1 MMEVRQRKNAQ
12 RQRNISSSSSPDN
25 GGSDD
30 SYNNEKKTYN
40 KSTSSILKN
49 SKYDEYS
56 WFIIFLTA
64 LTYFIY
70 TRGGNNTRGG
80 LLSSFSKP
88 YTVISSSIS
97 VGSDNQNENEKLL
110 KSIFYVANT
119 QHDNIQHQYGGEKA
133 LTLEYNSRLE
143 VILSS
148 PLDTHI
154 FHGDDKECISSNT
167 DDNDQQQQSAIP
179 YLSHLSSTTWVH
191 DEELGRGY
199 LLLAD
204 VGRSGRIWRWEVGG
218 GPITI
223 GRSLHMERSGCRSGL
238 WISDGSD
245 NVSSSCPENLFG
257 DSKSCVQSSSTT
269 SLITSKLLGSASLA
283 VELTRNADRA
293 SAGQNII
300 VAEWGERRIVRVEH
314 ESGARTPLVTVVPTS
329 TQGSGEKRRV
339 YQPNHL
345 MYTPFGD
352 LLFSDN
358 FELDDDATNNSAT
371 TTIPIHVGAVY
382 RKKEA
387 VHIPA
392 IPVEESRNAHSWI
405 GTTPDNSDD
414 DKSIDIL
421 FQTYSGV
428 IEGMALGLDYSTLY
442 VLVTIEDSPSSWMK
456 TVYKLSL
463 STDDEDDEDEDS
475 EVATRSVA
483 KKGGVTVLYQMSSTE
498 CKEANTSSSTTSG
511 SKLAVDE
518 KGTIYI
524 ITCPTTLTLLQ
535 ESGSVVGTLDL
546 DHLLQKNSEEPQQAV
561 TMPFT
566 SVSFGEDG
574 YLYITSANKLMRVKS
589 RIGGL
594 SLPTNMVVPPPLK
607 KK

>member
-1 MMEVRQRKNAQ
+1 MEVRQRKNAQ
-12 RQRNISSSSSPDN
+12 RTGGNISSSSSPDN
-25 GGSDD
+25 GSGDD
-30 SYNNEKKTYN
+30 LYNNEKKTYI
-40 KSTSSILKN
+40 KPPSILKN
-49 SKYDEYS
+49 NKYDEFA

-97 VGSDNQNENEKLL
+97 VGSENINENEKLL
-110 KSIFYVANT
+110 KSIFYIANT
-119 QHDNIQHQYGGEKA
+119 QHIQQQDGGEKA
-133 LTLEYNSRLE
+133 LTLEYNRRLE
-143 VILSS
+143 VILFS
-148 PLDTHI
+148 PSDTHI
-154 FHGDDKECISSNT
+154 FHDDKECISSTNT
-167 DDNDQQQQSAIP
+167 DSNNQQQQSAIP

-238 WISDGSD
+238 WISDGND
-245 NVSSSCPENLFG
+245 TSCPVNLFG
-257 DSKSCVQSSSTT
+257 DSSSCVKSSSEA
-269 SLITSKLLGSASLA
+269 SSSTSKLLGSVSLA

-300 VAEWGERRIVRVEH
+300 VSEWGERRIVRVEH
-314 ESGARTPLVTVVPTS
+314 ESGARTPLVTVVPT
-329 TQGSGEKRRV
+329 GSQVSSERRRV
-339 YQPNHL
+339 FQPNHL

-358 FELDDDATNNSAT
+358 FELDDDATNNSTT

-392 IPVEESRNAHSWI
+392 IPVEQSRDAHSWMS
-405 GTTPDNSDD
+405 TTQDNSDD

-442 VLVTIEDSPSSWMK
+442 VLVTTEDSPSSWMK

-463 STDDEDDEDEDS
+463 GTDEDDDDDES
-475 EVATRSVA
+475 EGTSSGS
-483 KKGGVTVLYQMSSTE
+483 KKGDVSVLYQMSSTD
-498 CKEANTSSSTTSG
+498 CKEVSDNTSASSSTSG

-518 KGTIYI
+518 KGTIYMI
-524 ITCPTTLTLLQ
+524 ACPTTLTLLRQ
-535 ESGSVVGTLDL
+535 NGSVVGSLAL
-546 DHLLQKNSEEPQQAV
+546 DHQLLQKNSKVSQT

-566 SVSFGEDG
+566 SVGFGEDG
-574 YLYITSANKLMRVKS
+574 YLYITSANELMRVKS

>member
-1 MMEVRQRKNAQ
+1 MEVRQRKNAQ
-12 RQRNISSSSSPDN
+12 RTRGNISSSSSPDN
-25 GGSDD
+25 GSGDD

-40 KSTSSILKN
+40 KSTSILKN
-49 SKYDEYS
+49 SKYDEYA
-56 WFIIFLTA
+56 WFVIFLTA

-88 YTVISSSIS
+88 YTIISSSIS
-97 VGSDNQNENEKLL
+97 VGSENINENEKLL

-119 QHDNIQHQYGGEKA
+119 QQNNIQQQEDDEKV
-133 LTLEYNSRLE
+133 LTLEYNRRLE
-143 VILSS
+143 VILTS
-148 PLDTHI
+148 PSDTYV
-154 FHGDDKECISSNT
+154 FHDDDKECISSTNT
-167 DDNDQQQQSAIP
+167 NDKQQQQSVIP

-238 WISDGSD
+238 WISDGND
-245 NVSSSCPENLFG
+245 TSSCPVNLFG
-257 DSKSCVQSSSTT
+257 DSKSCVESAAAASSST
-269 SLITSKLLGSASLA
+269 SNLLGSASLA

-314 ESGARTPLVTVVPTS
+314 ESGARTPIVTVVPTGS
-329 TQGSGEKRRV
+329 QGGEKRRRV
-339 YQPNHL
+339 FQPNHL

-358 FELDDDATNNSAT
+358 FELDDDATNNSTT
-371 TTIPIHVGAVY
+371 TTIPIHAGAVY

-392 IPVEESRNAHSWI
+392 IPVEQSRDAHSWM
-405 GTTPDNSDD
+405 GTTPDNNDD

-421 FQTYSGV
+421 FKAFSGI

-442 VLVTIEDSPSSWMK
+442 VLVTTEDSPSSWMK

-463 STDDEDDEDEDS
+463 GTDEDDDEDDDSDETS
-475 EVATRSVA
+475 SGF
-483 KKGGVTVLYQMSSTE
+483 KKGGVSVLYQMSSTD
-498 CKEANTSSSTTSG
+498 CKEVNDNTSASSSTSG

-518 KGTIYI
+518 KGTIYM
-524 ITCPTTLTLLQ
+524 ITCPTSLTLLR
-535 ESGSVVGTLDL
+535 ENGSVVGTLAL
-546 DHLLQKNSEEPQQAV
+546 DNHLQQKNPKKQQT

-566 SVSFGEDG
+566 SVGFGEDG
-574 YLYITSANKLMRVKS
+574 YLYITSANELMRVKS

-607 KK
+607 KM